1 MKNMQNTKKILWG
14 IIVITIFILQ
24 FFCRGQFGDD
34 IVFSGVLD
42 EMSLAE
48 FLNKRY
54 YTWSSRV
61 IIEAFLVFIASWNPW
76 IWQLLNGIVTII
88 LIDAVSK
95 TFGLGETYTNKI
107 LFACLMLTIPVSS
120 LNSAGWITTTMNYL
134 WPLSFGMVVIASL
147 RQIIMGKLKL
157 SGFFISLIAIIYAAN
172 MEQMA
177 AILLGT
183 YLVTGIYMLAAKK
196 QMNWM
201 YFVQLAFIMLSL
213 CFILFCPGNA
223 RRTIMETE
231 KYFPVFEELTVFQKL
246 CMGFLVNAR
255 HYIAEAGRPLFLVLN
270 TTLVIGVIIK
280 NKKNPLRWGIACF
293 PILSILLLEI
303 LKALSLAGLWNKG
316 LRLLEVIW
324 NNNSIAAAS
333 IFKEEFIL
341 IQMLYYLAV
350 LLCVIISI
358 YRIHGRSLETLLELT
373 IVAAGFMSRFMIGFS
388 PTIYA
393 SGDRTALFASVALL
407 IIVMRNIQALRCTI
421 H

>member
-1 MKNMQNTKKILWG
+1 MKNMQNTKNILWG
-14 IIVITIFILQ
+14 IIVIAIFILQ

-34 IVFSGVLD
+34 IVFADVLD

-61 IIEAFLVFIASWNPW
+61 IIEAFLVFIVSWDPW
-76 IWQLLNGIVTII
+76 IWQILNGLVIII

-95 TFGLGETYTNKI
+95 TFGLGEKHQNKI
-107 LFACLMLTIPVSS
+107 LFSCLLLTIPISS

-134 WPLSFGMVVIASL
+134 WPLSFGMIVIASL
-147 RQIIMGKLKL
+147 RQIIIGNLKI
-157 SGFFISLIAIIYAAN
+157 SGFLVSLPAIIYAAN

-177 AILLGT
+177 ALLLGA
-183 YLVTGIYMLAAKK
+183 YIVCGIYMLSTQK
-196 QMNWM
+196 QIHWM
-201 YFVQLAFIMLSL
+201 YFVQLIFIILSL

-231 KYFPVFEELTVFQKL
+231 KYFPVFEELTVIQKL

-280 NKKNPLRWGIACF
+280 NKKNPLRWVIACF
-293 PILSILLLEI
+293 PILSILLLEAI
-303 LKALSLAGLWNKG
+303 KILSLAGLWNKG

-341 IQMLYYLAV
+341 IQMLYYLVV

-358 YRIHGRSLETLLELT
+358 CWIHGRNFETLLELT
-373 IVAAGFMSRFMIGFS
+373 IIAAGFMSRFMIGFS

-407 IIVMRNIQALRCTI
+407 IIVMRNIQGMRRPK
-421 H
+421 

>member
-1 MKNMQNTKKILWG
+1 MKNMQNTKNILWG
-14 IIVITIFILQ
+14 IIVIAIFILQ

-34 IVFSGVLD
+34 IVFADVLD

-61 IIEAFLVFIASWNPW
+61 IIEAFLVFIVSWDPW
-76 IWQLLNGIVTII
+76 IWQILNGLVIII

-95 TFGLGETYTNKI
+95 TFGLGEKHQNKI
-107 LFACLMLTIPVSS
+107 LFSCLLLTIPVSS
-120 LNSAGWITTTMNYL
+120 LNSAGWITTNMNYL
-134 WPLSFGMVVIASL
+134 WPLSFGMTVIASL
-147 RQIIMGKLKL
+147 RQIIIGNLKI
-157 SGFFISLIAIIYAAN
+157 SGFLVSLIAIIYAAN

-177 AILLGT
+177 ALLLGA
-183 YLVTGIYMLAAKK
+183 YLVSGIYMLATQK
-196 QMNWM
+196 QIHWM
-201 YFVQLAFIMLSL
+201 YFVQLMFIILSL

-231 KYFPVFEELTVFQKL
+231 KYFPVFEELTVIQKL

-280 NKKNPLRWGIACF
+280 KKKNPLRWVIACF

-303 LKALSLAGLWNKG
+303 LKALSLAGLWKKG

-341 IQMLYYLAV
+341 IQILYYLVV

-358 YRIHGRSLETLLELT
+358 YWIHGRSFETLLEL
-373 IVAAGFMSRFMIGFS
+373 IIIAAGFMSRFMIGFS

-407 IIVMRNIQALRCTI
+407 IIVMRNIQGMR
-421 H
+421 HPK